1 MKRRN
6 FIKNTI
12 STAGLIS
19 FPNLILGNNKEV
31 NFALGGWAVD
41 SMQKII
47 NELEFTKETGI
58 KVNIL
63 KRPGDAD
70 FASKMLGAF
79 QANTSPYDIFDD
91 SDAST
96 QFIGSGFIE
105 PLDDLLPKN
114 FWDDWPKEMMSMVNI
129 WAKHKGETFR
139 IHHNYEAQYT
149 WYRKDIFEKKGISPP
164 KTWDE
169 QKEMGAI
176 FTNENNGIWAT
187 SDGMLPNFFAVYLGY
202 ITNQAG
208 GNKHDVGEEYATALQ
223 YIYDLMYKY
232 KTLNP
237 ASLQKNYD
245 QQNSDYTSNR
255 IMYMRQ
261 WPFFYDVSRS
271 NKDWFSEEKVEV
283 ALPPIGPG
291 GKSMST
297 YAAGWGWVIP
307 KTAPKK
313 DAAKELMKWLVDK
326 DNAAKMVDYSVWYLS
341 SRKSVLKRAGSK
353 GLAGYLKL
361 YSDEGVI
368 SARPFH
374 PKFNQAKNILEEE
387 AGAFLTK
394 QKSLKETLTDSKNRL
409 EYM

>member
-1 MKRRN
+1 
-6 FIKNTI
+6 
-12 STAGLIS
+12 
-19 FPNLILGNNKEV
+19 
-31 NFALGGWAVD
+31 
-41 SMQKII
+41 
-47 NELEFTKETGI
+47 
-58 KVNIL
+58 
-63 KRPGDAD
+63 
-70 FASKMLGAF
+70 
-79 QANTSPYDIFDD
+79 
-91 SDAST
+91 
-96 QFIGSGFIE
+96 
-105 PLDDLLPKN
+105 
-114 FWDDWPKEMMSMVNI
+114 
-129 WAKHKGETFR
+129 
-139 IHHNYEAQYT
+139 
-149 WYRKDIFEKKGISPP
+149 
-164 KTWDE
+164 
-169 QKEMGAI
+169 
-176 FTNENNGIWAT
+176 
-187 SDGMLPNFFAVYLGY
+187 
-202 ITNQAG
+202 
-208 GNKHDVGEEYATALQ
+208 
-223 YIYDLMYKY
+223 
-232 KTLNP
+232 
-237 ASLQKNYD
+237 
-245 QQNSDYTSNR
+245 
-255 IMYMRQ
+255 MRQ